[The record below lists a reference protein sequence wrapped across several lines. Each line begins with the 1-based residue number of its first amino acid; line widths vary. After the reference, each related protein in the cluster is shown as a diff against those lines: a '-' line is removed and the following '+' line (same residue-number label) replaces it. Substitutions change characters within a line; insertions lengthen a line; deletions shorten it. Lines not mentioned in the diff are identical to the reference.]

1 MGKLNISSMS
11 DGQKFEKEERGD
23 DNMEQKQM
31 EEELKGKTNEKQT
44 WVIPCQINT
53 KKSLPSPISTKL
65 GFYTV
70 SVEILTHSE
79 FQHSAM
85 YGFRV
90 RTRRKIDFSEIF
102 SLPIV
107 TKLTI
112 TLTEIN
118 FRTYRL
124 HHL

>member
-1 MGKLNISSMS
+1 M
-11 DGQKFEKEERGD
+11 D
-23 DNMEQKQM
+23 
-31 EEELKGKTNEKQT
+31 

-53 KKSLPSPISTKL
+53 KKILTLTNLL

-70 SVEILTHSE
+70 SVEILIHSE
-79 FQHSAM
+79 FQHSTL

-102 SLPIV
+102 SLPVV
-107 TKLTI
+107 TKSTI

-118 FRTYRL
+118 FKTYNL